1 MPFLEQDYL
10 NMSVVSQAI
19 HLGFSN
25 SSSEAYWFL
34 TIGDSNSN
42 TGNDVAIDG
51 DGNVYTSGMSD
62 SDIFVVKHDKDGTE
76 QWQRLINTNSSEKVG
91 VGLDNSNNVYVVGD
105 TNVSSQGS
113 LDFHITK
120 FNSSGTEQWQRGLGG
135 SGIEQFFGHST
146 TDSSGNTYGAGY
158 TTSAGQG
165 TFAQYLVKWNSSGTV
180 QWQRTLSMSG
190 QHTGRDVALD
200 SSGNVYM
207 CGESDLGTL
216 NNTNLTLA
224 KWTSN
229 GTHQWTRYL
238 RGSSYGEV
246 GDAVAVDSSDNI
258 YVCGSTSSQGAGSN
272 DLLLVKYNSSGSVQW
287 RHTLGGS
294 GSDEGKGVAVDSSDN
309 VYVCGTTR
317 STSNGTRYIMI
328 AKIDP
333 SGNLQWQNTLG
344 GTSQDYGEH
353 IKVDSS
359 DNIYV
364 VGKTQS
370 TGQGSNDIFVAKLP
384 NDGSLTGTYGSLTYA
399 ASNFSFSTPSFTLG
413 TPSLSSAS
421 ASLTPFTYNLSIS
434 NSSLTSVT
442 TSL

>member
-1 MPFLEQDYL
+1 
-10 NMSVVSQAI
+10 MSVVSQAI

-146 TDSSGNTYGAGY
+146 TDSSGNTYGGGY

-165 TFAQYLVKWNSSGTV
+165 SFAQYLVKWNSSGTV

>member
-1 MPFLEQDYL
+1 
-10 NMSVVSQAI
+10 MSVLSQAI
-19 HLGFSN
+19 LLGFSN
-25 SSSEAYWFL
+25 SSSQSYWFL
-34 TIGDSNSN
+34 TVGDSNSN

-51 DGNVYTSGMSD
+51 DGNVYTSGMSN
-62 SDIFVVKHDKDGTE
+62 SDIFVIKHDKDGTE
-76 QWQRLINTNSSEKVG
+76 QWQRLINTNSSEQIG
-91 VGLDNSNNVYVVGD
+91 IGLDNSNNVYVVGD
-105 TNVSSQGS
+105 TDVSSQGS

-120 FNSSGTEQWQRGLGG
+120 FNSSGTEIWQRGLGG

-146 TDSSGNTYGAGY
+146 TDSSGNTYGIGY

-190 QHTGRDVALD
+190 QHAGHDVALD

-216 NNTNLTLA
+216 NNTSLTLA

-238 RGSSYGEV
+238 RGSSYGEY
-246 GDAVAVDSSDNI
+246 GYGVAVDSSDNI
-258 YVCGSTSSQGAGSN
+258 YVCGSTSSVGAGSN
-272 DLLLVKYNSSGSVQW
+272 DLLLVKYNSSGTVQW
-287 RHTLGGS
+287 RRTLGGS

-309 VYVCGTTR
+309 IYVCGTTR
-317 STSNGTRYIMI
+317 STSNGNRYMMI
-328 AKIDP
+328 AKYNS
-333 SGNLQWQNTLG
+333 SGTLQWQNTLG
-344 GTSQDYGEH
+344 GSNRDEGEH
-353 IKVDSS
+353 IEVDSS

-364 VGKTQS
+364 VGRTQS
-370 TGQGSNDIFVAKLP
+370 GQGSNDIFVAKLP

-399 ASNFSFSTPSFTLG
+399 ASTFNGSSPSFTEG

>member
-1 MPFLEQDYL
+1 
-10 NMSVVSQAI
+10 MSIVSQSI
-19 HLGFSN
+19 FLGFSV
-25 SSSEAYWFL
+25 SSSDAYWYA
-34 TIGDSNSN
+34 TIGDSNDNS
-42 TGNDVAIDG
+42 GNDVAIDS
-51 DGNVYTSGMSD
+51 DGNVYTSGASD
-62 SDIFVVKHDKDGTE
+62 SDIFVIKHDKDGTE
-76 QWQRLINTNSSEKVG
+76 QWQKKINTNSSEKVG
-91 VGLDNSNNVYVVGD
+91 IGLDSSNNVYVVGD
-105 TNVSSQGS
+105 TDVSSQGS

-135 SGIEQFFGHST
+135 SQIEQFFGHSI
-146 TDSSGNTYGAGY
+146 TDSSGNTYGGGY
-158 TTSAGQG
+158 TNSAGQG
-165 TFAQYLVKWNSSGTV
+165 TFGQYLVKWNSSGNV
-180 QWQRTLSMSG
+180 QWQRTVSMSG

-216 NNTNLTLA
+216 NNTNLTLV
-224 KWTSN
+224 KYNSS

-258 YVCGSTSSQGAGSN
+258 YVCGKTSSVGAGSN

-287 RHTLGGS
+287 RRTLGGS

-309 VYVCGTTR
+309 IYVCGTTR

-328 AKIDP
+328 AKYNS
-333 SGNLQWQNTLG
+333 SGTLDWQNTLG
-344 GTSQDYGEH
+344 GSLQDYGEH

-399 ASNFSFSTPSFTLG
+399 ASTFNESSPSFTEG

-421 ASLTPFTYNLSIS
+421 ASLTPFTYSLTVSTGN
-434 NSSLTSVT
+434 LTSVT

>member
-135 SGIEQFFGHST
+135 SQIEQFFGHSI
-146 TDSSGNTYGAGY
+146 TDSSGNTYGTGY
-158 TTSAGQG
+158 TNSAGQG
-165 TFAQYLVKWNSSGTV
+165 SFGQYLVKWNSSGNV

-258 YVCGSTSSQGAGSN
+258 YVCGRTDSAGAGSG
-272 DLLLVKYNSSGSVQW
+272 DLLLVKYNSSGTVQW
-287 RHTLGGS
+287 RRTLGGT
-294 GSDEGKGVAVDSSDN
+294 GYDQGRGVAVDSSDN
-309 VYVCGTTR
+309 IYVCGTTR
-317 STSNGTRYIMI
+317 SIGNGSRYIMI
-328 AKIDP
+328 AKYNS
-333 SGNLQWQNTLG
+333 SGTIQWQNTLG
-344 GTSQDYGEH
+344 GTSRDEGEH

-399 ASNFSFSTPSFTLG
+399 ASTFNGSSPSYTEG

-421 ASLTPFTYNLSIS
+421 ASLTPFTYNLTIS

>member
-1 MPFLEQDYL
+1 
-10 NMSVVSQAI
+10 MSVLSQAI
-19 HLGFSN
+19 LLGFSN
-25 SSSEAYWFL
+25 SSSQSYWFL
-34 TIGDSNSN
+34 TVGDSNSN
-42 TGNDVAIDG
+42 AGNDVAIDS
-51 DGNVYTSGMSD
+51 DGNVYTSGVSNG
-62 SDIFVVKHDKDGTE
+62 DIFVIKHDKDGTE
-76 QWQRLINTNSSEKVG
+76 QWQRLINTNSSEQIG
-91 VGLDNSNNVYVVGD
+91 IGLDSSNNVYVVGD
-105 TNVSSQGS
+105 TDESPSQGS

-120 FNSSGTEQWQRGLGG
+120 FNSSGTEIWQKGLGG
-135 SGIEQFFGHST
+135 SGIEQMFGHST
-146 TDSSGNTYGAGY
+146 TDSSGNTYGTGY

-190 QHTGRDVALD
+190 QHAGHDVALD

-238 RGSSYGEV
+238 RGSSYGEY
-246 GDAVAVDSSDNI
+246 GYGVAVDSSDNI

-353 IKVDSS
+353 IEVDSS

-421 ASLTPFTYNLSIS
+421 ASLTPGTYLLTVS

>member
-1 MPFLEQDYL
+1 MMQQIF
-10 NMSVVSQAI
+10 I
-19 HLGFSN
+19 GLGGGGTES
-25 SSSEAYWFL
+25 YWYA

-42 TGNDVAIDG
+42 KGNDVAIDS
-51 DGNVYTSGMSD
+51 DGNVYTSGVSEG
-62 SDIFVVKHDKDGTE
+62 DIFVVKHDKDGTE
-76 QWQRLINTNSSEKVG
+76 QWQRLIDTNSSEKVG
-91 VGLDNSNNVYVVGD
+91 IGLDSSSNVYVVGD
-105 TNVSSQGS
+105 TDESPSQGS

-120 FNSSGTEQWQRGLGG
+120 FNSSGTEQWQKGLGG

-146 TDSSGNTYGAGY
+146 TDSSGNTYGVGY

-165 TFAQYLVKWNSSGTV
+165 TFAQYIAKWNSSGTV

-224 KWTSN
+224 KWASN

-238 RGSSYGEV
+238 RGSSYGEI
-246 GDAVAVDSSDNI
+246 GNAVAVDSSDNI
-258 YVCGSTSSQGAGSN
+258 YVCGSTSSLGSGSN
-272 DLLLVKYNSSGSVQW
+272 DLLLVKYNSSGTVQW
-287 RHTLGGS
+287 RRLLGGS
-294 GSDEGKGVAVDSSDN
+294 GSDRGTGVAVDSSDN

-317 STSNGTRYIMI
+317 STSSGTQIRYIMI
-328 AKIDP
+328 AKIDS
-333 SGNLQWQNTLG
+333 SGSLQWQNTLG
-344 GTSQDYGEH
+344 GSSQDYGEH

-364 VGKTQS
+364 VGRTQS
-370 TGQGSNDIFVAKLP
+370 TGQGSDDMFVAKLP

-399 ASNFSFSTPSFTLG
+399 ASNFNFSNPSFTEG
-413 TPSLSSAS
+413 TPSLSSAT
-421 ASLTPFTYNLSIS
+421 ASLTSSTFNLTVS
-434 NSSLTSVT
+434 NSSLTST
-442 TSL
+442 TTTIS

>member
-1 MPFLEQDYL
+1 MMQQIFLG
-10 NMSVVSQAI
+10 
-19 HLGFSN
+19 LGGGG
-25 SSSEAYWFL
+25 SESYWFAV
-34 TIGDSNSN
+34 IGDANN
-42 TGNDVAIDG
+42 NAGNDVAIDS
-51 DGNVYTSGMSD
+51 DGNVYTSGASD
-62 SDIFVVKHDKDGTE
+62 SDIFVIKHDKDGTE
-76 QWQRLINTNSSEKVG
+76 QWQKKINTNSSEKVG
-91 VGLDNSNNVYVVGD
+91 IGLDSSSNVYVVGD
-105 TNVSSQGS
+105 TDLSSQGS

-120 FNSSGTEQWQRGLGG
+120 FNSSGTEIWQRGLGG

-146 TDSSGNTYGAGY
+146 TDSSGNTYGGGY

-165 TFAQYLVKWNSSGTV
+165 TFAQYLAKWNSSGTV

-190 QHTGRDVALD
+190 QHAGHDVALD

-224 KWTSN
+224 KWASN

-246 GDAVAVDSSDNI
+246 GDAVAVDSNDDI
-258 YVCGSTSSQGAGSN
+258 YVCGRTTSVGAGSG
-272 DLLLVKYNSSGSVQW
+272 DLLLVKYNSSGTVQW
-287 RHTLGGS
+287 RRTLGGT
-294 GSDEGKGVAVDSSDN
+294 GYDQGRGVAVDSSDN

-317 STSNGTRYIMI
+317 SYGNGTRYIMI
-328 AKIDP
+328 AKYNS
-333 SGNLQWQNTLG
+333 SGTLDWQNTLG
-344 GTSQDYGEH
+344 GTADQDYGEH

-399 ASNFSFSTPSFTLG
+399 ASTFNGSSPSFTEG

-421 ASLTPFTYNLSIS
+421 ASLTPGTYLLTVS

>member
-1 MPFLEQDYL
+1 
-10 NMSVVSQAI
+10 MSVLSQAI
-19 HLGFSN
+19 LLGFSN
-25 SSSEAYWFL
+25 SSSQSYWFL
-34 TIGDSNSN
+34 TVGDSNSN

-51 DGNVYTSGMSD
+51 DGNVYTSGMSN
-62 SDIFVVKHDKDGTE
+62 SDIFVIKHDKDGTE
-76 QWQRLINTNSSEKVG
+76 QWQRLINTNSSEQIG
-91 VGLDNSNNVYVVGD
+91 IGLDSSNNVYVVGD
-105 TNVSSQGS
+105 TDESSQGS

-120 FNSSGTEQWQRGLGG
+120 FNSSGTEIWQRGLGG
-135 SGIEQFFGHST
+135 SGIEQMFGHST
-146 TDSSGNTYGAGY
+146 TDSSGNTYGTGY

-165 TFAQYLVKWNSSGTV
+165 TFAQYLAKWNSSGTV

-190 QHTGRDVALD
+190 QHAGHDVALD

-224 KWTSN
+224 KWASN

-238 RGSSYGEV
+238 RGSSYGEY
-246 GDAVAVDSSDNI
+246 GYGVAVDSSDNI
-258 YVCGSTSSQGAGSN
+258 YVCGSTSSVGAGSN
-272 DLLLVKYNSSGSVQW
+272 DLLLVKYNSSGTVQW
-287 RHTLGGS
+287 RRTLGGS

-353 IKVDSS
+353 IEVDSS

>member
-1 MPFLEQDYL
+1 
-10 NMSVVSQAI
+10 MSVLSQAI
-19 HLGFSN
+19 LLGFSN
-25 SSSEAYWFL
+25 SSSQSYWFL
-34 TIGDSNSN
+34 TVGDSNSN
-42 TGNDVAIDG
+42 GGNDVAIDS
-51 DGNVYTSGMSD
+51 DGNVYTSGVSN
-62 SDIFVVKHDKDGTE
+62 SDIFVIKHDKDGTE
-76 QWQRLINTNSSEKVG
+76 QWQRLINTNNSEKTG
-91 VGLDNSNNVYVVGD
+91 IGLDSSNNVYVVGD
-105 TNVSSQGS
+105 TEESSQGS

-135 SGIEQFFGHST
+135 SGIDQFYAHST

-190 QHTGRDVALD
+190 QHTGRDVAFD

-216 NNTNLTLA
+216 NNTNFTLA
-224 KWTSN
+224 KWASN

-238 RGSSYGEV
+238 RGSSYGEY
-246 GDAVAVDSSDNI
+246 GYGVAVDSSDNI
-258 YVCGSTSSQGAGSN
+258 YVCGSTSSVGAGSN
-272 DLLLVKYNSSGSVQW
+272 DLLLVKYNSSGTVQW
-287 RHTLGGS
+287 RRTLGGT
-294 GSDEGKGVAVDSSDN
+294 GSDGGTGVAVDSSDN

-328 AKIDP
+328 AKYNS
-333 SGNLQWQNTLG
+333 SGTLDWQNTLG

-353 IKVDSS
+353 IEVDSS

-399 ASNFSFSTPSFTLG
+399 ASTFNGSSPSFTEG

>member
-1 MPFLEQDYL
+1 
-10 NMSVVSQAI
+10 MSVVSQAI

-135 SGIEQFFGHST
+135 SQIEQFFGHSI
-146 TDSSGNTYGAGY
+146 TDSSGNTYGTGY
-158 TTSAGQG
+158 TNSAGQG
-165 TFAQYLVKWNSSGTV
+165 SFGQYLVKWNSSGNV

-258 YVCGSTSSQGAGSN
+258 YVCGRTDSAGAGSG
-272 DLLLVKYNSSGSVQW
+272 DLLLVKYNSSGTVQW
-287 RHTLGGS
+287 RRTLGGT
-294 GSDEGKGVAVDSSDN
+294 GYDQGRGVAVDSSDN
-309 VYVCGTTR
+309 IYVCGTTR
-317 STSNGTRYIMI
+317 SIGNGSRYIMI
-328 AKIDP
+328 AKYNS
-333 SGNLQWQNTLG
+333 SGTIQWQNTLG
-344 GTSQDYGEH
+344 GTSRDEGEH

-399 ASNFSFSTPSFTLG
+399 ASTFNGSSPSYTEG

-421 ASLTPFTYNLSIS
+421 ASLTPFTYNLTIS